1 MEGSVTTL
9 EEACGTPT
17 GLPRELWLSIFEHFV
32 ESHMF
37 SQSRT
42 QRKASLQ
49 ALQRLQYVCKLWRV
63 SVSVS
68 RMITWLTYTE
78 QGMIKPLLYRYVDLD
93 LSIWKNSTKKIFY
106 HFGLEKTLASSKASW
121 IHTLGVSIPTHIMP
135 DEPTLTRLRKDS
147 IALITRSTAL
157 RELRLNF
164 LLDREDFTT
173 IACCHGPALTKLSVF
188 LTWNLLPLLQ
198 HFPLLK
204 DLQLRFYNKNRNDSE
219 LQDLFR
225 RDSLNPMKFARGVTL
240 SNLRELVAFVNLANI
255 RLVKY
260 LTNCN
265 LPKLRKTVFTG
276 GYRTLPDDY
285 TRISTLVLRHGL
297 GLEHFGFGG
306 EHVREDSEMPNILFH
321 MPRLST
327 LEVSTPFRYGLHLR
341 DLPVSVTQII
351 LCGFD
356 RHRDYR
362 GNPDFLSAARTF
374 QQLVGVVRRLP
385 PRHSLS
391 SFRMVREYGAD
402 EPWLWEDAMKY
413 ANTGRYWIG
422 KRFRKPVIRLEQ
434 LGIDLLDEHGVALA
448 SVVRELDRVQSLTR
462 CPTCNT
468 LPQNQPTRTMGLEMV

>member
-1 MEGSVTTL
+1 
-9 EEACGTPT
+9 
-17 GLPRELWLSIFEHFV
+17 
-32 ESHMF
+32 MF

-173 IACCHGPALTKLSVF
+173 IACCHGPALTKLSVC

-240 SNLRELVAFVNLANI
+240 PNLRELVAFVNLANTI
-255 RLVKY
+255 LVEW
-260 LTNCN
+260 LTHCN
-265 LPKLRKTVFTG
+265 LPMFRKMVFMG
-276 GYRTLPDDY
+276 GYRTLPHDHAHLLA
-285 TRISTLVLRHGL
+285 LVSKHGL
-297 GLEHFGFGG
+297 GLGHFGFGAD
-306 EHVREDSEMPNILFH
+306 HMKKDSETPKILFH
-321 MPRLST
+321 MPSLSI
-327 LEVSTPFRYGLHLR
+327 LEMSTPLIYGFHLE
-341 DLPVSVTQII
+341 DLPVAVTQIV
-351 LCGFD
+351 LCGFYRQDSYKD
-356 RHRDYR
+356 RS
-362 GNPDFLSAARTF
+362 DFLSAAKKF
-374 QQLVGVVRRLP
+374 DSWV
-385 PRHSLS
+385 
-391 SFRMVREYGAD
+391 E
-402 EPWLWEDAMKY
+402 
-413 ANTGRYWIG
+413 
-422 KRFRKPVIRLEQ
+422 
-434 LGIDLLDEHGVALA
+434 
-448 SVVRELDRVQSLTR
+448 
-462 CPTCNT
+462 
-468 LPQNQPTRTMGLEMV
+468 